1 MSQEFDYIV
10 VGAGSA
16 GGLLAEKLSR
26 NGKHTVLLLEGGG
39 THKRFLITMPAG
51 WGKMLYDKNFSWGN
65 ETEPEEW
72 AGGRRLKLPRGKAL
86 GGSSSINGLLYVRG
100 HKLDYQDWVDAGA
113 TGWSWDDLMPHFKA
127 TEDQHIINN
136 SLHVVVN
143 IINRDQLTMDV

>member
-26 NGKHTVLLLEGGG
+26 NGKHSVLLLEGGG
-39 THKRFLITMPAG
+39 THKRFLIEMPAG

-65 ETEPEEW
+65 ETEPEVW

-86 GGSSSINGLLYVRG
+86 GGSGIRKDRQGVRR
-100 HKLDYQDWVDAGA
+100 
-113 TGWSWDDLMPHFKA
+113 
-127 TEDQHIINN
+127 
-136 SLHVVVN
+136 LHDRGN
-143 IINRDQLTMDV
+143 DRTAL